1 MSYSQRRYSMKNK
14 RKILVT
20 CARPYA
26 NDPIHLGHLVEYI
39 QTDIWVRFQKLCGNT
54 CYYICADNTHATP
67 VMLPANQDNI
77 APQKLIDRM
86 SLLYQQDFSG
96 FNIHFDNYYSTH
108 AEENYIFSE
117 TIYQQVIEKE
127 TEHYF
132 FKAQQST
139 ADYRLP
145 TAVFCHGFLTV
156 NGLKMSKP
164 RGTFIQADC
173 YLRYLPP
180 EALRYYF
187 ATQLG
192 NTIDDID
199 LNLKDFLLRVN
210 SDLIGKV
217 VNIAS
222 RCALFIN
229 KYFDGMLSPT
239 IHDEELLDRF
249 IDASDLIANLYEKHQ
264 YNQTMREIMS
274 LADIANQY
282 IAEYKPW
289 LLIKY
294 DKHQDEAHH
303 ICTQGINFYRLLM
316 IYLKPVLPELAK
328 NSEDFLNE
336 VNLNWES
343 IKSPLLNHR
352 INQFTPL
359 MNRIEKSKID
369 AMLADRQV
377 RQLQP
382 ELDSIIGLTVN

>member
-1 MSYSQRRYSMKNK
+1 MK

-39 QTDIWVRFQKLCGNT
+39 QTDIWVRFQKLRGHTCG
-54 CYYICADNTHATP
+54 YICADNIHSSP
-67 VMLPANQDNI
+67 VMLAANQDNI
-77 APQKLIDRM
+77 APQKLIHKM

-96 FNIHFDNYYSTH
+96 FNIHFDNYYSIDSK
-108 AEENYIFSE
+108 ENHILTE
-117 TIYQQVIEKE
+117 TIYQQVVENK
-127 TEHYF
+127 TEYYF
-132 FKAQQST
+132 FKAQPST

-173 YLRYLPP
+173 YLRHLPP

-187 ATQLG
+187 ATKLS

-222 RCALFIN
+222 RCSLFIH

-249 IDASDLIANLYEKHQ
+249 IDASDLIANLYEKRQ

-274 LADIANQY
+274 WGDIANQY
-282 IAEYKPW
+282 ISEYKPW
-289 LLIKY
+289 ILIKY
-294 DKHQDEAHH
+294 QQHQNEVHH

-336 VNLNWES
+336 ANLSWES
-343 IKSPLLNHR
+343 IKLPLLNHR
-352 INQFTPL
+352 INKFKPL
-359 MNRIEKSKID
+359 MNRIEKRKID
-369 AMLADRQV
+369 AMLADQNSKIDPV
-377 RQLQP
+377 F
-382 ELDSIIGLTVN
+382 N